1 MFSWLKT
8 KSGAPNARTVLE
20 RTIILRELF
29 VKGLVTPPLDVLAKT
44 MDGWGE
50 TERHAFNEDGKKQ
63 FSDRI
68 SRLRELGLWIKMMK
82 EEREFLNVGPLETSR
97 QAMVDAIWL
106 IESIVCLLWALG
118 YVSELPP
125 YDEQTDPEMA
135 NRLPKESAETLFS
148 KVSLRP
154 AHQIQKQRDIA
165 ELWHWRSRTRR
176 LQELGQMPPLPGEG
190 YTIEEIISLA
200 SSKAAEAGDLPA
212 PIEKDF
218 PAFGKAY
225 RDISPEEFATATSI
239 AQERHRAFNWLCGLA
254 PGNRWAD
261 TPTDT

>member
-1 MFSWLKT
+1 MFSWLKARN
-8 KSGAPNARTVLE
+8 GAPDARTVLE
-20 RTIILRELF
+20 KTIILRELF
-29 VKGLVTPPLDVLAKT
+29 VKGLVSPPLDMLTKT
-44 MDGWGE
+44 MEAWGE
-50 TERHAFNEDGKKQ
+50 AERNAFNKDCMKQ

-68 SRLRELGLWIKMMK
+68 SRLRELGLWKKMTE
-82 EEREFLNVGPLETSR
+82 EEREFLNAGPLEISR
-97 QAMVDAIWL
+97 QAMVDVSWL

-118 YVSELPP
+118 YVAELPP

-135 NRLPKESAETLFS
+135 NRLPKESAETLFT
-148 KVSLRP
+148 KASLRP
-154 AHQIQKQRDIA
+154 AHQIRKQRDIA

-176 LQELGQMPPLPGEG
+176 LQESGQMPPLPGKG

-218 PAFGKAY
+218 PAFGRAY

-254 PGNRWAD
+254 PGNRWTD